1 MFSSVFLG
9 NFPRGKC
16 FRTNNWAG
24 VCFRG
29 VVKSW
34 MSRCYAIDSRLSPAA
49 ELDRMFIFPLYFPS
63 QCFSTLSRASRYSSR
78 HVFPISVQMTSLL
91 VNLHC
96 SGKRRTFYNRIVYL
110 TWLPLFAIISHISCA
125 RLVITASVLMD
136 WFLHSLCLLDT
147 YSSTYTRYS
156 CWAQT

>member
-49 ELDRMFIFPLYFPS
+49 ELDRMFIFPLYFPAY
-63 QCFSTLSRASRYSSR
+63 CFSTLSRSSRDSSR
-78 HVFPISVQMTSLL
+78 HVFPISFQMTSLL
-91 VNLHC
+91 VNQHC
-96 SGKRRTFYNRIVYL
+96 SEKAGGGRSTV
-110 TWLPLFAIISHISCA
+110 
-125 RLVITASVLMD
+125 VL
-136 WFLHSLCLLDT
+136 STLLDYLCFYFT
-147 YSSTYTRYS
+147 HIL
-156 CWAQT
+156 C